1 MIEVFLRIFDV
12 LSIEFADKTE
22 LTSKSKTSPRLGRG
36 HLPPN
41 DLSMEANYATRLLAN
56 LNNLRHNSNQ
66 ASLCDVE
73 IGKNLNLQ
81 TDLNSLIG
89 NFGSGYSTGWKLASS
104 LPL

>member
-1 MIEVFLRIFDV
+1 MTEVFLRIFDV
-12 LSIEFADKTE
+12 LSFEFADKTE

-73 IGKNLNLQ
+73 IGKNL
-81 TDLNSLIG
+81 T
-89 NFGSGYSTGWKLASS
+89 
-104 LPL
+104 